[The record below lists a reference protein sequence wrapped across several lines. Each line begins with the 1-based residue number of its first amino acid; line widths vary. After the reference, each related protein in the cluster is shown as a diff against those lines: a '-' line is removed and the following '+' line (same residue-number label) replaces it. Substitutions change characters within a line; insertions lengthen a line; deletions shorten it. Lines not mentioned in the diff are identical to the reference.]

1 MSVKRY
7 SIVVSGRV
15 QGVGYRYFTRDAA
28 RSLGLSG
35 WVRNMVDGRV
45 ELEVEGEQADIDSL
59 IEQLRD
65 GPALSRVTNVDVQG
79 MIAMNSGGEFF
90 IKR

>member
-28 RSLGLSG
+28 QSLGLGG
-35 WVRNMVDGRV
+35 WVRNTVDGRV
-45 ELEVEGEQADIDSL
+45 ELEVEGEQAKIDTL
-59 IEQLRD
+59 IEQLKE
-65 GPALSRVTNVDVQG
+65 GPALSRVTDVDVQG
-79 MIAMNSGGEFF
+79 MIVMDNGGEFF

>member
-28 RSLGLSG
+28 QSLGLSG
-35 WVRNMVDGRV
+35 WVRNTAGGRV
-45 ELEVEGEQADIDSL
+45 ELEAEGEQAAIDRL
-59 IEQLRD
+59 VEQLRE
-65 GPALSRVTNVDVQG
+65 GPALSRVTSVDVQG
-79 MIAMNSGGEFF
+79 MITMNSGGEFF
-90 IKR
+90 INN

>member
-28 RSLGLSG
+28 QSLGLGG
-35 WVRNMVDGRV
+35 WVRNTVDGRV
-45 ELEVEGEQADIDSL
+45 ELEVEGEQAKIDTL
-59 IEQLRD
+59 IEQLKE
-65 GPALSRVTNVDVQG
+65 GPALSRVTDVDIQG
-79 MIAMNSGGEFF
+79 MITMDSGGEFF

>member
-28 RSLGLSG
+28 RSLGLGG
-35 WVRNMVDGRV
+35 WVRNTVDGRV
-45 ELEVEGEQADIDSL
+45 ELEVEGEQAKIDNL
-59 IEQLRD
+59 IEQLKE
-65 GPALSRVTNVDVQG
+65 GPALSRVTDVDVQG
-79 MIAMNSGGEFF
+79 MVVMDSSGEFF

>member
-7 SIVVSGRV
+7 SIVVNGRV

-28 RSLGLSG
+28 QSLGLSG
-35 WVRNMVDGRV
+35 WVRNTADGCV
-45 ELEVEGEQADIDSL
+45 ELEVEGGQDDIDCL
-59 IEQLRD
+59 IEALKE
-65 GPALSRVTNVDVQG
+65 GPALSRVTSVDVQG
-79 MIAMNSGGEFF
+79 MITMNSGGEFF

>member
-7 SIVVSGRV
+7 SIVIGGRV

-28 RSLGLSG
+28 LSLGLSG
-35 WVRNMVDGRV
+35 WVRNMSDGRV
-45 ELEVEGEQADIDSL
+45 ELEVEGEQTGIDIL
-59 IEQLRD
+59 IEQLRE
-65 GPALSRVTNVDVQG
+65 GPALSRVTAVDVQG
-79 MIAMNSGGEFF
+79 MITMNSGGEFF